1 MKKKYIVP
9 LSVVFAFLVLPG
21 NILSGTDERN
31 YYYDLGVSNYDEGKI
46 SEAISA
52 WEKAII
58 VSPKFVEAYYNL
70 GNAYEEKGL
79 LKKAISAWEKVIEI
93 TPFDSDTY
101 FNMGVAYTKRGMFGE
116 AVKTFQKAIEI
127 NPDDPEAHYSLGIVY
142 ANTGELDNAIE
153 EYNSTIE
160 LRPDHAAAYYSLGNA
175 FYDKNMLDSAL
186 ASYERA
192 IEISGDYADA
202 YNNMGSVLFDKG
214 MIDEAIDAWEMAI
227 AINPSLADAYYNLGN
242 VYDEKRMF
250 CRAVSEW
257 RKALEVGPDT
267 REKRLF
273 YKAVS
278 SWERALEINPDMTDA
293 RYNLAVAY
301 TKNKMYKEAINEY
314 KQILIKRPD
323 DPEALFSLGVAYRDK
338 GLINKAIAQFKRV
351 LAVQPENT
359 SALDNLGLIHFD
371 TGHYDDAVSVYEKS
385 LQIEP
390 DNIDT
395 LYNLGLAHYY
405 KGDLDEAII
414 MWEKVASI
422 NPFYKDVQKNLS
434 LEISTQRKQDINK
447 VAGSITNV
455 VKESHDEAPVHANKA
470 VPQELIAI
478 SVDRNSK
485 QKDVTN
491 QQFVETTSR
500 NDTPRQVRSI
510 QPQPERN
517 HSDRKDAFG
526 QFGVGFGASP
536 IEEKSS
542 TEISTQKKLDIGK
555 VVGNDKVKT
564 EESLGVAKELE
575 SVFGFQLD
583 LTETVRNIT
592 KVEISN
598 NGETVPTHKVK
609 TQEELKIKDDEN
621 DRKNVSDK
629 ENLNPVE
636 LARIDLGAVYAE
648 KGMIDEAIPEF
659 RDAIEINPDYAK
671 HLVEQ
676 ADLPSSPEILA
687 QAGIHADNDALEKIH
702 DSPESIADDNVEK
715 EIDERETVSYNITRN
730 YNTNIGYNEAIEKY
744 EDAIRR
750 NPYDNNANHSLAYAY
765 YSKALHLDDAI
776 AMRED
781 TQESSQGFLIKRYYL
796 YNIADDEE
804 PGKISLTKQ
813 TEPFGRE
820 SVALHNRSGDVYLKK
835 RMFNDAIFEYRNAL
849 EINPKCAKALY
860 NLAFSFFIK
869 GTHIDVALK
878 PKKIRQTPHFN

>member
-1 MKKKYIVP
+1 MKMKTKYIVP

-21 NILSGTDERN
+21 SILSGTDERN
-31 YYYDLGVSNYDEGKI
+31 YYYDLGVSDYDKGKI

-58 VSPKFVEAYYNL
+58 VSPEFADAYYNL

-79 LKKAISAWEKVIEI
+79 LKEAISAWEKVIEI
-93 TPFDSDTY
+93 TPLDSDTY
-101 FNMGVAYTKRGMFGE
+101 VNMGVVYTKMGMFRE

-127 NPDDPEAHYSLGIVY
+127 NPDDPETHYSLGIVY
-142 ANTGELDNAIE
+142 VNTGELDKAIK
-153 EYNSTIE
+153 EYNCTIE
-160 LRPDHAAAYYSLGNA
+160 LRPDYAAAYYSLGNA

-186 ASYERA
+186 TSYERA

-214 MIDEAIDAWEMAI
+214 MIDEAIGAWERAI
-227 AINPSLADAYYNLGN
+227 EINPNLADAYYNLGN
-242 VYDEKRMF
+242 VYDEKMMF
-250 CRAVSEW
+250 CKAVSEW
-257 RKALEVGPDT
+257 RKALEVDSDT
-267 REKRLF
+267 KEKRLF

-301 TKNKMYKEAINEY
+301 TKNKMYEEAINEY

-323 DPEALFSLGVAYRDK
+323 DPDALFSLGVAYRGK
-338 GLINKAIAQFKRV
+338 GLINKAIAQFKSV

-359 SALDNLGLIHFD
+359 SALDNMGIIYFD
-371 TGHYDDAVSVYEKS
+371 TGHYDDAVSVYKKS

-414 MWEKVASI
+414 IWGKVASI
-422 NPFYKDVQKNLS
+422 NPFYKDIQKNLS
-434 LEISTQRKQDINK
+434 LEISTQRKQDI
-447 VAGSITNV
+447 
-455 VKESHDEAPVHANKA
+455 
-470 VPQELIAI
+470 
-478 SVDRNSK
+478 
-485 QKDVTN
+485 
-491 QQFVETTSR
+491 
-500 NDTPRQVRSI
+500 
-510 QPQPERN
+510 
-517 HSDRKDAFG
+517 
-526 QFGVGFGASP
+526 
-536 IEEKSS
+536 
-542 TEISTQKKLDIGK
+542 GK
-555 VVGNDKVKT
+555 IVGNDKVKT
-564 EESLGVAKELE
+564 EKDLSVLKELE
-575 SVFGFQLD
+575 SVSGFQRD
-583 LTETVRNIT
+583 LTEPVCNIT
-592 KVEISN
+592 KAEVSN

-609 TQEELKIKDDEN
+609 TQEELKTTDDEN
-621 DRKNVSDK
+621 DQKNVSDK
-629 ENLNPVE
+629 EDMNPLE
-636 LARIDLGAVYAE
+636 LARLDLGAVYAE

-659 RDAIEINPDYAK
+659 RNAIEINPDYAK

-687 QAGIHADNDALEKIH
+687 QADIQADNDTLENIH
-702 DSPESIADDNVEK
+702 DSPEGIADGNVEK

-744 EDAIRR
+744 EDVIRR

-781 TQESSQGFLIKRYYL
+781 AQESNQSFLVKQYYL
-796 YNIADDEE
+796 YNNIADDEE

-820 SVALHNRSGDVYLKK
+820 SIALHNRSGDVYFKK

-869 GTHIDVALK
+869 GTHIDVALRT
-878 PKKIRQTPHFN
+878 KKTQQNPHFN